1 MGKKQLASIPE
12 NLKESNKSNSD
23 IQASSKNEE
32 LKQSFGKM
40 SFGDKNSKSNMD
52 PSQSK
57 NQFEFF
63 NSGFNFENIHKA
75 ESKVIWN
82 PENSKK
88 SQIPSKKENIFAS
101 KNEKVESRNFRSE
114 KPENFSQFGP
124 SKSTQQARILEGSI
138 MTTSQRA
145 ENNVP
150 IDSQVSFKSLWQK
163 DKRSISPSPGS
174 QMLPRKAERPS
185 SLMESFEDLSNLLFL
200 KRNRSM

>member
-1 MGKKQLASIPE
+1 LGKKQLASIPE

-75 ESKVIWN
+75 ESKVI
-82 PENSKK
+82 
-88 SQIPSKKENIFAS
+88 
-101 KNEKVESRNFRSE
+101 
-114 KPENFSQFGP
+114 
-124 SKSTQQARILEGSI
+124 
-138 MTTSQRA
+138 
-145 ENNVP
+145 
-150 IDSQVSFKSLWQK
+150 
-163 DKRSISPSPGS
+163 
-174 QMLPRKAERPS
+174 
-185 SLMESFEDLSNLLFL
+185 
-200 KRNRSM
+200 